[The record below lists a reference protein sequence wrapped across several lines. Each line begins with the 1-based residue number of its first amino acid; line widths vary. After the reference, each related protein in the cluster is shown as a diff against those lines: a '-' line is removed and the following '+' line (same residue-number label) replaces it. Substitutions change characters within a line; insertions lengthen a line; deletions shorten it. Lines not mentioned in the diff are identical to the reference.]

1 MHAISG
7 EKVEEL
13 SRLFTGKWCPWRQQL
28 RAEASVSARVEV
40 LRGVDG
46 NSSSFMVMVGLL
58 VFNVYWVQFE
68 IESKINYE

>member
-1 MHAISG
+1 M
-7 EKVEEL
+7 L
-13 SRLFTGKWCPWRQQL
+13 
-28 RAEASVSARVEV
+28 EV

-46 NSSSFMVMVGLL
+46 KSSSFMVMVGLL